1 MSISNQ
7 HLMSIHVSNSV
18 GAPSKPPLLVI
29 SEYEHWKSRMQTYID
44 GKERGEEMW
53 RSITQGP
60 HVIDRARV
68 DNVAA
73 ILGNNEAVHMA
84 PTPLDLEKQKADRQA
99 KAELVCGIPPS
110 LYGTILVCKTTKEI
124 WDRLEALLQGS
135 KSMTRKKAQSAVD
148 AYESF
153 TIAPDEE
160 LSSSQSRFSICIDN
174 LEASGLTRTPMEYN
188 SKYINA
194 LGPEWAT
201 IKSLLT
207 SNGDMDATSIFIFFD
222 AIKGHVENVKAAQ
235 TAKLGGPLALVS
247 TTPAIQSNE
256 YVESLLNSQI

>member
-18 GAPSKPPLLVI
+18 GAPSKPLLLVI

-68 DNVAA
+68 DNVVA

-84 PTPLDLEKQKADRQA
+84 PTPLDLEKMKADRQA
-99 KAELVCGIPPS
+99 KVELVCGIPPS
-110 LYGTILVCKTTKEI
+110 LYGTILVCKTAKEI

-201 IKSLLT
+201 IKSLLK
-207 SNGDMDATSIFIFFD
+207 SN
-222 AIKGHVENVKAAQ
+222 
-235 TAKLGGPLALVS
+235 
-247 TTPAIQSNE
+247 
-256 YVESLLNSQI
+256 